1 MLSLR
6 SDYPCPARSPERT
19 LLRETFTIFCG
30 PYGPFAHAPQAL
42 SDEASRL
49 LVQFYAQ
56 LRRGDQ
62 SAPGAYHVTVRQLEA
77 LIRLGEARA
86 RAELELTITG
96 DHVREAK
103 RLLKESIT
111 HVDYENIDFM
121 ETEAFDEEITKQVD
135 QLDRERG
142 VADAGQAEESA
153 ADTAGESGAA
163 EPRKVKSISYDKYSK
178 VSKSI
183 MLYIRSQEQD
193 GDAGAPSGGHGLRQ
207 GDVVEWYLN
216 QQDDLDSIEK
226 LDEER
231 KLVKRIIQ
239 RMVKIDSNLIPVGEV
254 EGIRVDDRVLTVRQD
269 HVI

>member
-1 MLSLR
+1 VTH
-6 SDYPCPARSPERT
+6 T
-19 LLRETFTIFCG
+19 L
-30 PYGPFAHAPQAL
+30 QAL

-111 HVDYENIDFM
+111 HVDYENVDFF
-121 ETEAFDEEITKQVD
+121 ETDDFDDEIAKQVD
-135 QLDRERG
+135 ELDRERG
-142 VADAGQAEESA
+142 GAAAGEADGLPAADAGA
-153 ADTAGESGAA
+153 AGEGGVA

-183 MLYIRSQEQD
+183 VLYIRSQEES
-193 GDAGAPSGGHGLRQ
+193 GEAGAPGGGHGLRQ

-216 QQDDLDSIEK
+216 QQDELDSIEK

-231 KLVKRIIQ
+231 RLVKRIIQ
-239 RMVKIDSNLIPVGEV
+239 RMMNVDNNLMLVAQSESG
-254 EGIRVDDRVLTVRQD
+254 RVDDRVLTVRQD
-269 HVI
+269 YVV